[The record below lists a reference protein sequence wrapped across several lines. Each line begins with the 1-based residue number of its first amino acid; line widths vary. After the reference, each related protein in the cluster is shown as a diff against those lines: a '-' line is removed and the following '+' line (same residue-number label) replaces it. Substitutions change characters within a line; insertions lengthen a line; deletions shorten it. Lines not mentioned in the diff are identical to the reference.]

1 MNSLERYQNELI
13 VMALLVGQQ
22 DEIINDIKE
31 QKKLQEFYIS
41 SEILETLKKIIM
53 ENNEKCFI
61 DFRVKNKIID
71 IIEQNEGID
80 SYNDTKE
87 GSVIGDINSYLNT
100 VSYYVNLANIKNN
113 NTENI
118 NCYDRGYCIEETTAP
133 VTDGIT
139 SKYYKVTTYININ
152 FPFFKLNFNIP
163 ITGETRKI
171 ERINR

>member
-1 MNSLERYQNELI
+1 MREAFGGAFTIKLMLI
-13 VMALLVGQQ
+13 FLAIYIAFIAVAL
-22 DEIINDIKE
+22 NYAKA
-31 QKKLQEFYIS
+31 
-41 SEILETLKKIIM
+41 
-53 ENNEKCFI
+53 
-61 DFRVKNKIID
+61 FRVKNKIID

-80 SYNDTKE
+80 SYIDTKE

-118 NCYDRGYCIEETTAP
+118 NCYDRGYCIEETTAS
-133 VTDGIT
+133 VSDGIT

>member
-1 MNSLERYQNELI
+1 MREAFGGAFTIKLMLI
-13 VMALLVGQQ
+13 FLAIYIAFIAVAL
-22 DEIINDIKE
+22 NYAKA
-31 QKKLQEFYIS
+31 
-41 SEILETLKKIIM
+41 
-53 ENNEKCFI
+53 
-61 DFRVKNKIID
+61 FRVKNRIID

-80 SYNDTKE
+80 SYYDTKE
-87 GSVIGDINSYLNT
+87 GSVIGNINSYLNT
-100 VSYYVNLANIKNN
+100 VGSYVNLANIKNN

>member
-1 MNSLERYQNELI
+1 MREAFGGAFTIKLMLI
-13 VMALLVGQQ
+13 FLAIYIAFIAVAL
-22 DEIINDIKE
+22 NYAKA
-31 QKKLQEFYIS
+31 
-41 SEILETLKKIIM
+41 
-53 ENNEKCFI
+53 
-61 DFRVKNKIID
+61 FRVKNRIID

-80 SYNDTKE
+80 SYDDTKE

-118 NCYDRGYCIEETTAP
+118 NCYDRGYCIEETTAS
-133 VTDGIT
+133 VTGCIT

-163 ITGETRKI
+163 ITGDTRKI

>member
-1 MNSLERYQNELI
+1 MREAFGGAFTIKLMLI
-13 VMALLVGQQ
+13 FLAIYIAFIAVAL
-22 DEIINDIKE
+22 NYAKA
-31 QKKLQEFYIS
+31 
-41 SEILETLKKIIM
+41 
-53 ENNEKCFI
+53 
-61 DFRVKNKIID
+61 FRVKNKIID

-80 SYNDTKE
+80 SYIDTKE

-118 NCYDRGYCIEETTAP
+118 NCYDRGYCIEETSGTT
-133 VTDGIT
+133 TDGVT

>member
-1 MNSLERYQNELI
+1 MREAFGGAFTIKLMLIFLDIYIDFIAVSLNY
-13 VMALLVGQQ
+13 A
-22 DEIINDIKE
+22 KA
-31 QKKLQEFYIS
+31 
-41 SEILETLKKIIM
+41 
-53 ENNEKCFI
+53 
-61 DFRVKNKIID
+61 FRVKNRVID

-80 SYNDTKE
+80 SYDDTKE
-87 GSVIGDINSYLNT
+87 GSVIGNINSYLNT
-100 VSYYVNLANIKNN
+100 VGYYVNLANIKNN

>member
-1 MNSLERYQNELI
+1 MREAFGGAFTIKLMLI
-13 VMALLVGQQ
+13 FLAIYIAFIAVAL
-22 DEIINDIKE
+22 NYAKA
-31 QKKLQEFYIS
+31 
-41 SEILETLKKIIM
+41 
-53 ENNEKCFI
+53 
-61 DFRVKNKIID
+61 FRVKNKIID

-80 SYNDTKE
+80 SYIDTKE

-118 NCYDRGYCIEETTAP
+118 NCYDRGYCIEETTAL
-133 VTDGIT
+133 VSDGIT

>member
-1 MNSLERYQNELI
+1 MREAFGGAFTIKLMLI
-13 VMALLVGQQ
+13 FLAIYIAFIAVAL
-22 DEIINDIKE
+22 NYAKA
-31 QKKLQEFYIS
+31 
-41 SEILETLKKIIM
+41 
-53 ENNEKCFI
+53 
-61 DFRVKNKIID
+61 FRVKNRIID

-87 GSVIGDINSYLNT
+87 GSVIGNINSYLNT
-100 VSYYVNLANIKNN
+100 VGYYVNLANIKNN

-118 NCYDRGYCIEETTAP
+118 NCYDRGYCIEETSGLTN
-133 VTDGIT
+133 DGLT

>member
-1 MNSLERYQNELI
+1 MREAFGGAFTIKLMLI
-13 VMALLVGQQ
+13 FLAIYIAFIAVAL
-22 DEIINDIKE
+22 NYAKA
-31 QKKLQEFYIS
+31 
-41 SEILETLKKIIM
+41 
-53 ENNEKCFI
+53 
-61 DFRVKNKIID
+61 FRVKNRIIG

-80 SYNDTKE
+80 SYDDTKE
-87 GSVIGDINSYLNT
+87 GSVIGNINSYLNT
-100 VSYYVNLANIKNN
+100 VGYYVNLANIKNN

>member
-1 MNSLERYQNELI
+1 MREAFGGAFTIKLMLI
-13 VMALLVGQQ
+13 FLAIYIAFIAVAL
-22 DEIINDIKE
+22 NYAKA
-31 QKKLQEFYIS
+31 
-41 SEILETLKKIIM
+41 
-53 ENNEKCFI
+53 
-61 DFRVKNKIID
+61 FRDKNKIID

-100 VSYYVNLANIKNN
+100 VSYNVNLANIKNN

>member
-1 MNSLERYQNELI
+1 MREAFGGAFTIKLMLI
-13 VMALLVGQQ
+13 FLAIYIAFIAVAL
-22 DEIINDIKE
+22 NYAKA
-31 QKKLQEFYIS
+31 
-41 SEILETLKKIIM
+41 
-53 ENNEKCFI
+53 
-61 DFRVKNKIID
+61 FRVKNKIID

-80 SYNDTKE
+80 SYIDTKE

-118 NCYDRGYCIEETTAP
+118 NCYDRGYCIEETTGP
-133 VTDGIT
+133 VTNGLT

>member
-1 MNSLERYQNELI
+1 MREAFGGAFTIKLMLI
-13 VMALLVGQQ
+13 FLAIYIAFIAVAL
-22 DEIINDIKE
+22 NYAKA
-31 QKKLQEFYIS
+31 
-41 SEILETLKKIIM
+41 
-53 ENNEKCFI
+53 
-61 DFRVKNKIID
+61 FRVKNRIID

-80 SYNDTKE
+80 SYDDTKE
-87 GSVIGDINSYLNT
+87 GSVIGNINSYLNT
-100 VSYYVNLANIKNN
+100 VGYYVNLANIKNN

-152 FPFFKLNFNIP
+152 FPFFNLHFNIP

>member
-1 MNSLERYQNELI
+1 MREAFGEAFTIKLMLI
-13 VMALLVGQQ
+13 FLAIYIAFIAVAL
-22 DEIINDIKE
+22 NYAKA
-31 QKKLQEFYIS
+31 
-41 SEILETLKKIIM
+41 
-53 ENNEKCFI
+53 
-61 DFRVKNKIID
+61 FRVKNRIID

-80 SYNDTKE
+80 SYDDTKE

-118 NCYDRGYCIEETTAP
+118 NCYDRGYCIEETPAQ
-133 VTDGIT
+133 VTGGIT

>member
-1 MNSLERYQNELI
+1 MREAFGGAFTIKLMLI
-13 VMALLVGQQ
+13 FLAIYIAFIAVAL
-22 DEIINDIKE
+22 NYAKA
-31 QKKLQEFYIS
+31 
-41 SEILETLKKIIM
+41 
-53 ENNEKCFI
+53 
-61 DFRVKNKIID
+61 FRVKNRIID
-71 IIEQNEGID
+71 IIEQNEGRD
-80 SYNDTKE
+80 SYDDTKE
-87 GSVIGDINSYLNT
+87 GSVIGNINSYLNT
-100 VSYYVNLANIKNN
+100 VGYYVNLANIKNN

>member
-1 MNSLERYQNELI
+1 MREAFGGAFTIKLMLI
-13 VMALLVGQQ
+13 FLAIYIAFIAVAL
-22 DEIINDIKE
+22 NYAKA
-31 QKKLQEFYIS
+31 
-41 SEILETLKKIIM
+41 
-53 ENNEKCFI
+53 
-61 DFRVKNKIID
+61 FRVKNKIID

-80 SYNDTKE
+80 SYDDTKE
-87 GSVIGDINSYLNT
+87 GSVIGNINSYLNT
-100 VSYYVNLANIKNN
+100 VGYYVNLANIKNN

-118 NCYDRGYCIEETTAP
+118 NCYDRCYCIEETTAP

>member
-1 MNSLERYQNELI
+1 MREAFGGAFTIKLMLI
-13 VMALLVGQQ
+13 FLAIYIAFIAVAL
-22 DEIINDIKE
+22 NYAKA
-31 QKKLQEFYIS
+31 
-41 SEILETLKKIIM
+41 
-53 ENNEKCFI
+53 
-61 DFRVKNKIID
+61 FRVKNKIID

-80 SYNDTKE
+80 SYIDTKE

-133 VTDGIT
+133 VSDGIT

>member
-1 MNSLERYQNELI
+1 MREAFGGAFTIKLMLI
-13 VMALLVGQQ
+13 FLAIYIAFIAVAL
-22 DEIINDIKE
+22 NYAKA
-31 QKKLQEFYIS
+31 
-41 SEILETLKKIIM
+41 
-53 ENNEKCFI
+53 
-61 DFRVKNKIID
+61 FRVKNRIID

-80 SYNDTKE
+80 SYDDTKE
-87 GSVIGDINSYLNT
+87 GSVIGNINSYLNT
-100 VSYYVNLANIKNN
+100 VGYYVNLANIKNN

-118 NCYDRGYCIEETTAP
+118 NCYDGGYCIEETTAP

>member
-1 MNSLERYQNELI
+1 MREAFGGAFTIKLMLI
-13 VMALLVGQQ
+13 FLAIYIAFIAVAL
-22 DEIINDIKE
+22 NYAKA
-31 QKKLQEFYIS
+31 
-41 SEILETLKKIIM
+41 
-53 ENNEKCFI
+53 
-61 DFRVKNKIID
+61 FRVKNKIID

-100 VSYYVNLANIKNN
+100 VSYNVNLANIKNN

>member
-1 MNSLERYQNELI
+1 MREAFGGAFTIKLMLI
-13 VMALLVGQQ
+13 FLAIYIAFIAVAL
-22 DEIINDIKE
+22 NYAKA
-31 QKKLQEFYIS
+31 
-41 SEILETLKKIIM
+41 
-53 ENNEKCFI
+53 
-61 DFRVKNKIID
+61 FRVKNRIID

-80 SYNDTKE
+80 SYDDTKE

-133 VTDGIT
+133 FTGGIT

>member
-1 MNSLERYQNELI
+1 MREAFGGAFTIKLMLI
-13 VMALLVGQQ
+13 FLAIYIAFIAVAL
-22 DEIINDIKE
+22 NYAKA
-31 QKKLQEFYIS
+31 
-41 SEILETLKKIIM
+41 
-53 ENNEKCFI
+53 
-61 DFRVKNKIID
+61 FRVKNKIID

-80 SYNDTKE
+80 SYIDTKE

-133 VTDGIT
+133 VTDGIK
-139 SKYYKVTTYININ
+139 SKYFKVTTYININ
-152 FPFFKLNFNIP
+152 FAFFKLNFNIP